1 MHVSGKKFYALS
13 MWHHYSDSDN
23 SELSMCLLAGR
34 YGGKCSKDG
43 LAARGGG
50 HWALLG
56 CYHEGKIILCIEGK
70 LYCAY
75 LL

>member
-1 MHVSGKKFYALS
+1 M
-13 MWHHYSDSDN
+13 
-23 SELSMCLLAGR
+23 SMCLLAGR

-50 HWALLG
+50 RWALLG